1 MSKTQETQTSW
12 ESVLVDGY
20 KMPIIF
26 YNPENMSAPYTTKN
40 VAENVFQTLTTEG
53 VSKVALNKFRISIV
67 CASESEYDG
76 WGAGRNAFV
85 QEEECDA
92 NGFATAVSVHV
103 YFDGSVKSVVSLAH
117 ELVHV
122 AQFASKRLKTVWNFN
137 KAEWV
142 YSFKLS
148 GTNQIQKGAQSAIA
162 YNERVWE
169 WEAFAKQ
176 TYIASDIYTA
186 MTGYGLSG
194 HESKNSF
201 NASKRI
207 TCLKYA
213 AEYRD
218 WNDLPLKIVC
228 AVGDARVCRA

>member
-40 VAENVFQTLTTEG
+40 VAESVFQTLTTEG
-53 VSKVALNKFRISIV
+53 VSKIALNKFRISIV
-67 CASESEYDG
+67 CASKTTYDE
-76 WGAGRNAFV
+76 WGVGKEAFV
-85 QEEECDA
+85 QLDDTDA
-92 NGFATAVSVHV
+92 NDFATAVSVHV
-103 YFDGSVKSVVSLAH
+103 YFDGSVKSIVALAH

-122 AQFASKRLKTVWNFN
+122 AQYASRRLKCVWNFN
-137 KAEWV
+137 KADWV

-148 GTNQIQKGAQSAIA
+148 ETNQIQKGTHSAIA

-186 MTGYGLSG
+186 ITGYGLSG
-194 HESKNSF
+194 HESRNSS
-201 NASKRI
+201 NASRRI
-207 TCLKYA
+207 TSLRIA
-213 AEYRD
+213 AEWG